1 MQWYM
6 PLPTCRQEPIC
17 SEVSFRR
24 FRGQVVRHVVICRY
38 LFSGWFL
45 SAASNRLGNEIA
57 VQKPRVGS
65 SGACECAHIAGS
77 SLVMALFLTCW
88 KDGVDLPTECT
99 SALPRLVLCVQSC
112 FYRRQGCVLGL
123 KFCSFLNGK
132 EFESWGVMAW
142 WCLPCPVC
150 FLSCFIVVDNCFL

>member
-6 PLPTCRQEPIC
+6 PLPTCRQEPIS

-88 KDGVDLPTECT
+88 KDGVDRATECT
-99 SALPRLVLCVQSC
+99 FCPSTAGVVCSEVFFTEGRAV
-112 FYRRQGCVLGL
+112 FWGL
-123 KFCSFLNGK
+123 NFAAS
-132 EFESWGVMAW
+132 
-142 WCLPCPVC
+142 
-150 FLSCFIVVDNCFL
+150 